1 MKQRRTPEQNEELL
15 SLLQLSVELLREGES
30 PGKNSARLRID
41 PVCFLKMKELKLSG
55 TQS

>member
-1 MKQRRTPEQNEELL
+1 MKHRRTSEQNEELL

-30 PGKNSARLRID
+30 TSKKSAWLRVH
-41 PVCFLKMKELKLSG
+41 PVCFLKMKELKLSC